1 MAKQQVR
8 VTNSA
13 PARGAYSQAI
23 CAGDF
28 VCVTGTA
35 PVNPETGTITATTV
49 AGQTEQVID
58 NIEAALTAAAG
69 GLGDVVKSTM
79 HLLDTETLAEIDEC
93 MVPRPPNGRHE
104 CVHPRAAGPAVWTAS
119 DDSLVPGRPFPQR
132 VFPDIDLRPEA
143 LYVDDGTVLRRRVA
157 QRCWICAY
165 TSSPRSWG
173 G

>member
-1 MAKQQVR
+1 MAKKQVR
-8 VTNSA
+8 VMNSA

-28 VCVTGTA
+28 VYVTGTA
-35 PVNPETGTITATTV
+35 PVNPETGTITTTTV

-93 MVPRPPNGRHE
+93 MVPTPYPVRTTLGGDMR
-104 CVHPRAAGPAVWTAS
+104 RAAAWSARVCSPSRGWTRWMDGQRRLIGPWSAVSAAS
-119 DDSLVPGRPFPQR
+119 FPTSTS
-132 VFPDIDLRPEA
+132 A
-143 LYVDDGTVLRRRVA
+143 RRRFTLTTA
-157 QRCWICAY
+157 P
-165 TSSPRSWG
+165 S
-173 G
+173 